1 MQRRLLAR
9 EKPRIQAAPTT
20 QPHRSIPPHGRAIAW
35 AVDLREFDIGVI
47 LRIEQIDVRHLL
59 LADSPPLQLWDAAIL
74 LFQFR
79 FS

>member
-1 MQRRLLAR
+1 MFRN
-9 EKPRIQAAPTT
+9 
-20 QPHRSIPPHGRAIAW
+20 SW

-47 LRIEQIDVRHLL
+47 LIIEQIDVRHLL
-59 LADSPPLQLWDAAIL
+59 LADSPPLQLWNASIL

>member
-1 MQRRLLAR
+1 MFRN
-9 EKPRIQAAPTT
+9 
-20 QPHRSIPPHGRAIAW
+20 SW

-47 LRIEQIDVRHLL
+47 LIIEQIDVRHLL
-59 LADSPPLQLWDAAIL
+59 LADSPSLQLWNASIL